1 MLGRALTG
9 LWVLTFVVG
18 CGGESDA
25 ELYGSGGAN
34 SGGAAGSVSTGGSAG
49 SAGSDG
55 DGGSAGAAG
64 QPATGG
70 AAGTAGAAGGGGAPG
85 CGLPPVAA
93 GTEERTI
100 TSGGSERKVRVHVPA
115 SYDASKSVPL
125 VMMFHGYTET
135 AEQFETISQMT
146 PVSDAQGFI
155 VAYGQGIQNS
165 WNAGK
170 CCGTA
175 SAQKVLDVQFA
186 SDIIDTL
193 AGVLC
198 IDQKRVYAAGF
209 SNGGMLSNRLACD
222 LSNRI
227 AAFAPV
233 AGPLAMDGCN
243 PTRFM
248 PMIEFHGTGDFVVP
262 YNGGGLGGA
271 VSVPENF
278 AFWSKNAA
286 CTDKNPAQVYD
297 NGDTQCVEAS
307 QCQGGAAVRL
317 CTVNN
322 GGHQWPGGKSA
333 GPTGKL
339 TQDINASEEMVKFF
353 LAHPLP

>member
-1 MLGRALTG
+1 MMASPGFTAAASPTRWAARIFSAMVIGRAGVSTAGGSTTG
-9 LWVLTFVVG
+9 GPGTTGVDLDTTA
-18 CGGESDA
+18 D
-25 ELYGSGGAN
+25 GSG
-34 SGGAAGSVSTGGSAG
+34 STGGGPKLDVG
-49 SAGSDG
+49 SAIDL
-55 DGGSAGAAG
+55 
-64 QPATGG
+64 
-70 AAGTAGAAGGGGAPG
+70 GGGGMPG
-85 CGLPPVAA
+85 
-93 GTEERTI
+93 TI
-100 TSGGSERKVRVHVPA
+100 PTTCA
-115 SYDASKSVPL
+115 
-125 VMMFHGYTET
+125 T

-339 TQDINASEEMVKFF
+339 TQDINASEEMLKFF